1 MQKRDVQGYEF
12 ELSIGDVLH
21 IGESQFTVIDIDGQ
35 EVSFRV
41 DSGDNEEDQIV
52 TGLQQVCVPR

>member
-1 MQKRDVQGYEF
+1 MQNRNVQEYEF

-21 IGESQFTVIDIDGQ
+21 IGENQFTVLDIDSQ

-41 DSGDNEEDQIV
+41 DSGDNADNQVV
-52 TGLQQVCVPR
+52 TGLQQMSVPR